1 MNPVISITR
10 IEIEVLPH
18 HGSTLIV
25 SLENVGHRPVGPGSL
40 VAKRI
45 SKDGSVEAA
54 ELLCP
59 IGLAPGEKT
68 RLRQLLLAAMF
79 FSSVEPLGRIRRN
92 PNVLANWARF
102 STFNYDLLENSKTRI
117 RALAKVR
124 IERRHNRLPLFAV
137 PFRRDG
143 RVTVLV
149 KSKDVSAQLG
159 GHSLKVML
167 CEMFHEFGIGIIR

>member
-25 SLENVGHRPVGPGSL
+25 TLENVGHRPVGPGSL

-45 SKDGSVEAA
+45 SKDGSAEAA

-68 RLRQLLLAAMF
+68 RLRQLLGGSPREIDFISYDPWDGAASVSILGLLSWWESPSSLAA
-79 FSSVEPLGRIRRN
+79 
-92 PNVLANWARF
+92 A
-102 STFNYDLLENSKTRI
+102 
-117 RALAKVR
+117 
-124 IERRHNRLPLFAV
+124 
-137 PFRRDG
+137 
-143 RVTVLV
+143 
-149 KSKDVSAQLG
+149 
-159 GHSLKVML
+159 
-167 CEMFHEFGIGIIR
+167 

>member
-68 RLRQLLLAAMF
+68 RLRQLLGGSPREIDFISYDPWDGAASVSILGLLSWWESSSSLAVA
-79 FSSVEPLGRIRRN
+79 
-92 PNVLANWARF
+92 
-102 STFNYDLLENSKTRI
+102 
-117 RALAKVR
+117 
-124 IERRHNRLPLFAV
+124 
-137 PFRRDG
+137 
-143 RVTVLV
+143 
-149 KSKDVSAQLG
+149 
-159 GHSLKVML
+159 
-167 CEMFHEFGIGIIR
+167 